1 MPVRIRLAM
10 HGRRHKH
17 VFHLVAINS
26 LKARDAKPIETLGIY
41 DPSMTL
47 DEKHKTVEWS
57 VNRIKYWLGV
67 GATPSKTVVRLLEM
81 VRSSG
86 IIVSALTR
94 RFQGGVIPPDSKY
107 HPKALG
113 PRVPPPTVP
122 LDSLKARGLWES
134 LSEQISHST
143 SEGQKEETLRSE
155 EAYGNQETI
164 SSQSSQ
170 LSGTTPSASL
180 PS

>member
-17 VFHLVAINS
+17 FFHLVVINS
-26 LKARDAKPIETLGIY
+26 RKARDAKPMETLGIY

-81 VRSSG
+81 
-86 IIVSALTR
+86 
-94 RFQGGVIPPDSKY
+94 GGVIPPDSKY

-113 PRVPPPTVP
+113 PRVPLPTVP
-122 LDSLKARGLWES
+122 LDSLKARTLWES
-134 LSEQISHST
+134 LSDQISHST
-143 SEGQKEETLRSE
+143 SDGQKEETSRSE
-155 EAYGNQETI
+155 EAYGNRETI
-164 SSQSSQ
+164 SSEPSS
-170 LSGTTPSASL
+170 TTASASL